1 MQDKIL
7 LKGWILGIALLG
19 VCLHTALAQD
29 SVNIDL
35 KKAIEIALDESPT
48 IKVANRTIEAK
59 RYSKREAVLALF
71 PDANLSGSY
80 NYTLKKQ
87 TMVFQNQAFE
97 VGTDVNV
104 SGGLSVSMP
113 LISAALWKNVKL
125 NDMGVEMALESA
137 RSSKINLINQVKS
150 YYYTMLYARE
160 TFQVLEQ
167 NYNNAKLNYEN
178 VKNRFDVGR
187 ASEFELLRAEVNMK
201 NQKPNVTA
209 AESSIRLATL
219 TLKVLIGVDVDEP
232 IIFDGSLKDYENEI
246 LNASIPRLADL
257 SLENNSSMKQMELN
271 AQQLQKSLEI
281 TQVSSLPSLFASGSY
296 NYIGMGDGM
305 NPSDYNWNPY
315 AMVGLSLSIPLVSWV
330 TTNYKVKST
339 RLSLE
344 SIKDQQAE
352 LEQNLRISLN
362 NTIVNLEN
370 AIEDLQSNKE
380 TVSQAHRAY
389 EISQKQYE
397 IGACTWLDM
406 NASEVA
412 LINSNLAY
420 LQSLYKYL
428 TAAAELEAT
437 LGTSNE

>member
-1 MQDKIL
+1 M
-7 LKGWILGIALLG
+7 
-19 VCLHTALAQD
+19 
-29 SVNIDL
+29 
-35 KKAIEIALDESPT
+35 
-48 IKVANRTIEAK
+48 
-59 RYSKREAVLALF
+59 
-71 PDANLSGSY
+71 
-80 NYTLKKQ
+80 
-87 TMVFQNQAFE
+87 
-97 VGTDVNV
+97 
-104 SGGLSVSMP
+104 
-113 LISAALWKNVKL
+113 
-125 NDMGVEMALESA
+125 
-137 RSSKINLINQVKS
+137 
-150 YYYTMLYARE
+150 
-160 TFQVLEQ
+160 
-167 NYNNAKLNYEN
+167 
-178 VKNRFDVGR
+178 
-187 ASEFELLRAEVNMK
+187 
-201 NQKPNVTA
+201 
-209 AESSIRLATL
+209 
-219 TLKVLIGVDVDEP
+219 LIGVDVDEP

-380 TVSQAHRAY
+380 TVSQAQRAY

-397 IGACTWLDM
+397 IGACTWLDL